1 MQSPTRRLT
10 LPVLAALLALVLAA
24 CASDSGSETETGSAE
39 PSDTASEMDMSSEEM
54 ETMSEGAAAD
64 SSEGGDVALNEA
76 DVTFLQMMVPHHEQA
91 NEMAEM
97 VEASTDRPELAELAA
112 TILSTQTAEIEQ
124 MNGLL
129 EAAGED
135 PAMGGMDMGGM
146 EMPGMMDESQMAEL
160 MGLRDQAFDLA
171 FVDMMTEH
179 HTGAIEMAQTVL
191 ADGENPEV
199 AQLAQEIV
207 DAQQAEIEQMAQWRE
222 QWA

>member
-1 MQSPTRRLT
+1 MQSQPRRFT
-10 LPVLAALLALVLAA
+10 LPVLAAMLALVLAA
-24 CASDSGSETETGSAE
+24 CASDSGSGTETGSAE
-39 PSDTASEMDMSSEEM
+39 PSDTTSEMDMSSEEM

-76 DVTFLQMMVPHHEQA
+76 DVTFLQMMVSHHEQA

-97 VEASTDRPELAELAA
+97 VEGSTDRPELAELAS

-135 PAMGGMDMGGM
+135 PEMGGMDMGS
-146 EMPGMMDESQMAEL
+146 MPGMMDDSQMTEL
-160 MGLRDQAFDLA
+160 MSLRDQAFDLA
-171 FVDMMTEH
+171 FLDMMTEH

-199 AQLAQEIV
+199 AQLAQEII
-207 DAQQAEIEQMAQWRE
+207 DAQQTEIDQMAQWQE